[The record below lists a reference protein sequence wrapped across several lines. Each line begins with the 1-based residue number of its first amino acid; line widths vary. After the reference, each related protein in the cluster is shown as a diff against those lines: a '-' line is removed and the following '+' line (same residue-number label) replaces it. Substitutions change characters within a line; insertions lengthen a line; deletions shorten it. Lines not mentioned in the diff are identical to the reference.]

1 MKADLIIK
9 NAVIYTSNNANPLA
23 AALVVKDGKFVYVGD
38 EEGLSDY
45 EGEAVDLDAV
55 PLSLFCH
62 CHNRGGVSHAA
73 CFSSSGATASP
84 IISASS

>member
-45 EGEAVDLDAV
+45 EGEAVDFDGKFIMPGIKEAV
-55 PLSLFCH
+55 IKGLAE
-62 CHNRGGVSHAA
+62 NVK
-73 CFSSSGATASP
+73 
-84 IISASS
+84 